1 MISRAADG
9 DEIDSREY
17 KRHGHYFHRC
27 EAVESEAHA
36 DNRCHNWL
44 DIVVHSDK
52 CRAQILLSY
61 HSAYIGYEG
70 GEYDYIAYSGK
81 FDSRDITPG
90 SANPFSDRHG
100 GDGYRGES
108 KHPFHQREH
117 RVFLYEISVEGEIQR
132 IA

>member
-1 MISRAADG
+1 MGIMISRAADG

-70 GEYDYIAYSGK
+70 GEYDHIAYSGK
-81 FDSRDITPG
+81 FGVTAI
-90 SANPFSDRHG
+90 AAKVNIHF
-100 GDGYRGES
+100 
-108 KHPFHQREH
+108 
-117 RVFLYEISVEGEIQR
+117 ISVNTEYFFMKFL
-132 IA
+132 